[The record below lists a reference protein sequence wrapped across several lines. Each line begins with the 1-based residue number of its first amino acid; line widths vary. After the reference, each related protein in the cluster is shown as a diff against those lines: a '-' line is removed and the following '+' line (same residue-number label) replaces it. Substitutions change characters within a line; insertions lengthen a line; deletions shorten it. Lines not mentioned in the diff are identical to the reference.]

1 MSLDEYYRRLKL
13 PDTASP
19 ADVKRAYRR
28 LRAKYHP
35 DRNKGR
41 ESTVEPVFKRIQE
54 AFEILT
60 GERQPPL
67 LSQAAASTERR
78 DKPAHSREHRS
89 SPPMRG
95 ANCLVELFV
104 PLEAAIHGGEV
115 EASYAVRGPC
125 HPCQERGAQC
135 ASCNGSGLS
144 VSGMHCVA
152 CGGTGRPPASDRC
165 QACLG
170 TGIRTWRKFETV
182 KVPAG
187 VWDGQRLVVEGG
199 GHPGTNGGPS
209 GDAIFSV
216 AIVCSAAFRRDG
228 LNLASEIQV
237 DFVTATLG
245 GNFDAQILGRAHQ
258 MTIPPNAQQGSTI
271 RLRGHGLTDRNG
283 FRGDLTLQ
291 LVLAMPAAASHL
303 TDDERQRLREMFAD
317 AGRRATQVM
326 PACSSQRFAAK

>member
-1 MSLDEYYRRLKL
+1 MRGKCVSLDEYYGRLKL
-13 PDTASP
+13 PGTASP

-60 GERQPPL
+60 GKREPPVFNPM
-67 LSQAAASTERR
+67 AASTERR
-78 DKPAHSREHRS
+78 DEPAHSREHRS
-89 SPPMRG
+89 PPPMRG
-95 ANCLVELFV
+95 ANCLIELFV

-144 VSGMHCVA
+144 VSGTHCTA
-152 CGGTGRPPASDRC
+152 CGGTGRPPASERC

-170 TGIRTWRKFETV
+170 TGIRTWRKSETV

-187 VWDGQRLVVEGG
+187 VWDGQRLVVEGA
-199 GHPGTNGGPS
+199 GHPGPNGGPP
-209 GDAIFSV
+209 GDATFSV
-216 AIVCSAAFRRDG
+216 VIACGSAFRRDG
-228 LNLASEIQV
+228 LNLACDVQV

-245 GNFDAQILGRAHQ
+245 GCFEAHILGHALRL
-258 MTIPPNAQQGSTI
+258 TISPNAHRGSTI
-271 RLRGHGLTDRNG
+271 RLLRHGLTDSIG
-283 FRGDLTLQ
+283 TRGDLTLR
-291 LVLAMPAAASHL
+291 LVLTMPAAVLHL
-303 TDDERQRLREMFAD
+303 TDNERQALREMFAH
-317 AGRRATQVM
+317 AQRRATQAV
-326 PACSSQRFAAK
+326 PPRS